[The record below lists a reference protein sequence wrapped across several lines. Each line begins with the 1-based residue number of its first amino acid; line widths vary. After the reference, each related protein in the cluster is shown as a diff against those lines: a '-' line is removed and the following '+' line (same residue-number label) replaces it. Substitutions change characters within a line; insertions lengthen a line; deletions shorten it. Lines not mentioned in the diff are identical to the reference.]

1 MCRYELAFS
10 PKTVAHWPSPNL
22 LEGRALIPS
31 LNEAVRNRMCL
42 SLDRFRARVPNLVS
56 TFRIRHASFSIII
69 IIIKD
74 GWVNLLLDHVDFLFY
89 GRLAFFLFHSQILVI
104 IILYQFFQ
112 EFLFYLIIFSIG
124 EKSLKYRFRKEMDII
139 SFEF

>member
-10 PKTVAHWPSPNL
+10 PKTVAHWPSPDL

-69 IIIKD
+69 IIKD

-104 IILYQFFQ
+104 IILYQFSIRNFY
-112 EFLFYLIIFSIG
+112 FIWLF
-124 EKSLKYRFRKEMDII
+124 FRSERNRWNIAFVKRWA
-139 SFEF
+139 

>member
-10 PKTVAHWPSPNL
+10 PKTVAHWPSPDL

-56 TFRIRHASFSIII
+56 TFQIRHASFSII

-89 GRLAFFLFHSQILVI
+89 RRLAFFLFHSRYYYIISILD
-104 IILYQFFQ
+104 Q

-124 EKSLKYRFRKEMDII
+124 EKSLKYRFRKEMGII

>member
-10 PKTVAHWPSPNL
+10 PKTVAHWPSPDL

-69 IIIKD
+69 IIKD

-89 GRLAFFLFHSQILVI
+89 RRLAFFLFHSRYYYIISILD
-104 IILYQFFQ
+104 Q
-112 EFLFYLIIFSIG
+112 EFLFYLIIFSIR
-124 EKSLKYRFRKEMDII
+124 EKSLKYRFRKKEM
-139 SFEF
+139 E

>member
-10 PKTVAHWPSPNL
+10 PKTVAHWPSPDL

-69 IIIKD
+69 IIKD

-89 GRLAFFLFHSQILVI
+89 RRLAFFLFHSRYYYIISILD
-104 IILYQFFQ
+104 Q

-124 EKSLKYRFRKEMDII
+124 EKSLKYRFRKEMGII

>member
-10 PKTVAHWPSPNL
+10 PKTVAHWPSPDL

-56 TFRIRHASFSIII
+56 TFRIRHASFSII

-124 EKSLKYRFRKEMDII
+124 EKSLKYRFRKEM
-139 SFEF
+139 E

>member
-10 PKTVAHWPSPNL
+10 PKTVAHWPSPDL

-74 GWVNLLLDHVDFLFY
+74 GWVNLLLDHMDFLFY
-89 GRLAFFLFHSQILVI
+89 RRLAFFYSILRFSLLLCYINSRSGIFILFD
-104 IILYQFFQ
+104 YFFDRR
-112 EFLFYLIIFSIG
+112 EIVEI
-124 EKSLKYRFRKEMDII
+124 SL
-139 SFEF
+139 S

>member
-10 PKTVAHWPSPNL
+10 PKTVAHWPSPDL

-69 IIIKD
+69 IIKD

-89 GRLAFFLFHSQILVI
+89 RRLAFFLFHSRYYYIISILD
-104 IILYQFFQ
+104 Q
-112 EFLFYLIIFSIG
+112 EFLFYLIIFSIR
-124 EKSLKYRFRKEMDII
+124 EKSLKYRFRKEM
-139 SFEF
+139 E

>member
-10 PKTVAHWPSPNL
+10 PKTVAHWPSPDL

-69 IIIKD
+69 IIKD

-89 GRLAFFLFHSQILVI
+89 RRLAFFLFHSRYYYIISILD
-104 IILYQFFQ
+104 Q

-124 EKSLKYRFRKEMDII
+124 EKSLKYRFRKEM
-139 SFEF
+139 E

>member
-10 PKTVAHWPSPNL
+10 PKTVAHWPSPDL

-69 IIIKD
+69 IIKD

-89 GRLAFFLFHSQILVI
+89 RRLAFFLFHSRYYYIISILD
-104 IILYQFFQ
+104 Q
-112 EFLFYLIIFSIG
+112 EFLFYLIIFSIR
-124 EKSLKYRFRKEMDII
+124 EKSLKYRFRKEMGII

>member
-10 PKTVAHWPSPNL
+10 PKTVAHWPSPDL

-69 IIIKD
+69 IIKD

-89 GRLAFFLFHSQILVI
+89 RRLAFFFIPFSDSRYYYIISILD
-104 IILYQFFQ
+104 Q

-124 EKSLKYRFRKEMDII
+124 EKSLKYRFRKEM
-139 SFEF
+139 E

>member
-10 PKTVAHWPSPNL
+10 PKTVAHWPSPDL

-69 IIIKD
+69 IIKD
-74 GWVNLLLDHVDFLFY
+74 GWVNLLLDQVDFLFY
-89 GRLAFFLFHSQILVI
+89 RRLAFFLFHSRYYYIISILD
-104 IILYQFFQ
+104 Q
-112 EFLFYLIIFSIG
+112 EFLFYLIIFSIR
-124 EKSLKYRFRKEMDII
+124 EKSLKYRFRKEM
-139 SFEF
+139 E